1 MSKGLLSNRKR
12 LSDLGV
18 VNTQADLKK
27 DELLAMKLNELNTE
41 AQTGGSLLELSLTQ
55 VKPDPNQPRKV
66 FKNIDSLAA
75 SIREKGVLQPII
87 VRRNENGEYTLIAG
101 ERRYR
106 AAKMAQ
112 LSTIPAIVREEKD
125 SDVLIIQLLEN
136 DQREKVSPFEE
147 ADAIYELIK
156 HKQMKKSQ
164 IAKSLGRDLSWVS
177 MRLKLNEGSASLRRL
192 SDDGIIDD
200 VRTLYELK
208 KFEDE
213 TPELARD
220 FVRKIR
226 ESRIRGSFR
235 QAISRARSGARKQ
248 QGITDQSKVMI
259 EVEQIDVDGD
269 LLTVYITGKKPY
281 QFRLNSQL
289 KAHILN
295 QLQQND

>member
-41 AQTGGSLLELSLTQ
+41 AQSGGSLLELSLTQ

-66 FKNIDSLAA
+66 FRNIESLAA
-75 SIREKGVLQPII
+75 SIKEKGVLQPII
-87 VRRNENGEYTLIAG
+87 VRRNDNGDYTLIAG

-112 LSTIPAIVREEKD
+112 LVTIPAIVRQEKD

-156 HKQMKKSQ
+156 HKKMKKSQ
-164 IAKSLGRDLSWVS
+164 IAKSLGRELSWVS
-177 MRLKLNEGSASLRRL
+177 MRLKLNEGSALIRRL

-213 TPELARD
+213 TPDLAKD

-226 ESRIRGSFR
+226 ESRIRGSYR

-248 QGITDQSKVMI
+248 KDNEKLQQAVDT
-259 EVEQIDVDGD
+259 EQVDIDGNI
-269 LLTVYITGKKPY
+269 LTVYVSGKKPY
-281 QFRLNSQL
+281 QFKLSSQI
-289 KAHILN
+289 KAHILS
-295 QLQQND
+295 QIKQND

>member
-41 AQTGGSLLELSLTQ
+41 AQSGGSLLELSLTQ

-66 FKNIDSLAA
+66 FRNIESLAA
-75 SIREKGVLQPII
+75 SIKEKGVLQPII
-87 VRRNENGEYTLIAG
+87 VRRNDNGDYTLIAG

-112 LSTIPAIVREEKD
+112 LVTIPAIVRQEKD

-156 HKQMKKSQ
+156 HKKMKKSQ
-164 IAKSLGRDLSWVS
+164 IAKSLGRELSWVS
-177 MRLKLNEGSASLRRL
+177 MRLKLNEGSTLIRRL

-213 TPELARD
+213 TPDLAKD

-226 ESRIRGSFR
+226 ESRIRGSYR

-248 QGITDQSKVMI
+248 KDNEKLQQAVDT
-259 EVEQIDVDGD
+259 EQVDIDGNI
-269 LLTVYITGKKPY
+269 LTVYVSGKKPY
-281 QFRLNSQL
+281 QFKLNSQI

-295 QLQQND
+295 QIKQND